1 MHFPFFKIN
10 LRILDVGDR
19 LHVKKNKAILGGV
32 YFPVYGGVDML
43 TFWPVLAYFGEAS
56 SAKLHIML
64 MYYSGTSLNGPS
76 EMRTTSVQRT
86 ARKAPFDFSMRL
98 VHF

>member
-1 MHFPFFKIN
+1 MSTLESSDDDGDGAIIVHQLPVCSMSKSGG
-10 LRILDVGDR
+10 IL
-19 LHVKKNKAILGGV
+19 LFH
-32 YFPVYGGVDML
+32 ML
-43 TFWPVLAYFGEAS
+43 TYDNV
-56 SAKLHIML
+56 
-64 MYYSGTSLNGPS
+64 YSGTSLNGPS